1 MTTSNEKIK
10 IKVAE
15 VAAVLGWSY
24 TTADSIKRRKSPA
37 DKYQTY
43 LDCEQK
49 LREAK
54 EQINNELSNQS

>member
-10 IKVAE
+10 IKVSE
-15 VAAVLGWSY
+15 VAAVLRWSY

-43 LDCEQK
+43 LSCEK
-49 LREAK
+49 RLREAK
-54 EQINNELSNQS
+54 EKINNELSN

>member
-1 MTTSNEKIK
+1 MISSNEKIK
-10 IKVAE
+10 IKVSE

-24 TTADSIKRRKSPA
+24 TTASSIKSRKSPA

-43 LDCEQK
+43 LDCEKK

-54 EQINNELSNQS
+54 EKINNELVK